1 MRQALFSLSYNGYNT
16 PTIAIAAKI
25 PHCKDTNNQ
34 KNMLTSC
41 DIYAYIRPYGLL
53 IQTYLTMNVFDI
65 IVYIALA
72 WAVFNGWR
80 RGFLL
85 QMMSLVAV
93 IAALFL
99 SVKYCT
105 EVGTFLGVD
114 GSIQKVVGFIVIF
127 AVTLILLT
135 IFGYLL
141 RKVFRFA
148 GLGVVDILLGILFS
162 VLKVGVIVSALFAW
176 FAAVNKDYDWASKQT
191 IEESRW
197 FTPISGVVDKLTPY
211 FEVLK
216 SEIFE

>member
-1 MRQALFSLSYNGYNT
+1 
-16 PTIAIAAKI
+16 
-25 PHCKDTNNQ
+25 
-34 KNMLTSC
+34 MLTSC
-41 DIYAYIRPYGLL
+41 DIYAYIRLYGLKYNTFL
-53 IQTYLTMNVFDI
+53 RMNVFDI
-65 IVYIALA
+65 IVYVALA

-114 GSIQKVVGFIVIF
+114 GSIRKVVGFIVIF

-211 FEVLK
+211 FEELK
-216 SEIFE
+216 SEILE

>member
-1 MRQALFSLSYNGYNT
+1 
-16 PTIAIAAKI
+16 
-25 PHCKDTNNQ
+25 
-34 KNMLTSC
+34 
-41 DIYAYIRPYGLL
+41 
-53 IQTYLTMNVFDI
+53 MNVFDI
-65 IVYIALA
+65 IVYVALA

-93 IAALFL
+93 VAALYL
-99 SVKYCT
+99 SVKYCS
-105 EVGTFLGVD
+105 EVGAMLGLD
-114 GSIQKVVGFIVIF
+114 GTTQPIVGFIVIF

-135 IFGYLL
+135 IAGYIM

-148 GLGVVDILLGILFS
+148 GLGMVDILFGILFS
-162 VLKVGVIVSALFAW
+162 VLKIGVIVSALFAW

-191 IEESRW
+191 VEESRW

-211 FEVLK
+211 FEELQ

>member
-1 MRQALFSLSYNGYNT
+1 
-16 PTIAIAAKI
+16 
-25 PHCKDTNNQ
+25 
-34 KNMLTSC
+34 
-41 DIYAYIRPYGLL
+41 
-53 IQTYLTMNVFDI
+53 MNVFDI
-65 IVYIALA
+65 IVYVALA

-93 IAALFL
+93 VAALYL
-99 SVKYCT
+99 SVKYCS
-105 EVGTFLGVD
+105 EVGALLGLD
-114 GSIQKVVGFIVIF
+114 GTTQPIVGFIVIF

-135 IFGYLL
+135 IAGYLM

-148 GLGVVDILLGILFS
+148 GLGMVDILFGILFS
-162 VLKVGVIVSALFAW
+162 VLKIGVIVSALFAW

-191 IEESRW
+191 VEESRW

-211 FEVLK
+211 FEELQ

>member
-1 MRQALFSLSYNGYNT
+1 
-16 PTIAIAAKI
+16 
-25 PHCKDTNNQ
+25 
-34 KNMLTSC
+34 
-41 DIYAYIRPYGLL
+41 
-53 IQTYLTMNVFDI
+53 MNVFDI
-65 IVYIALA
+65 IVYVALA

-93 IAALFL
+93 VAALYL
-99 SVKYCT
+99 SVKYCS
-105 EVGTFLGVD
+105 EVGALLGLD
-114 GSIQKVVGFIVIF
+114 GTTQPIAGFIVIF

-135 IFGYLL
+135 IAGYLM

-148 GLGVVDILLGILFS
+148 GLGMVDILFGILFS
-162 VLKVGVIVSALFAW
+162 VLKIGVIVSALFAW

-191 IEESRW
+191 VEESRW

-211 FEVLK
+211 FEELK

>member
-1 MRQALFSLSYNGYNT
+1 
-16 PTIAIAAKI
+16 
-25 PHCKDTNNQ
+25 
-34 KNMLTSC
+34 
-41 DIYAYIRPYGLL
+41 
-53 IQTYLTMNVFDI
+53 MNVFDI
-65 IVYIALA
+65 IVYVALA

-93 IAALFL
+93 VAALYL
-99 SVKYCT
+99 SVKYCS
-105 EVGTFLGVD
+105 EVGAMLGLD
-114 GSIQKVVGFIVIF
+114 GTTRPIVGFIVIF

-135 IFGYLL
+135 IAGYLM

-148 GLGVVDILLGILFS
+148 GLGMVDILFGILFS
-162 VLKVGVIVSALFAW
+162 VLKIGVIVSALFAW

-191 IEESRW
+191 VEESRW

-211 FEVLK
+211 FEELK

>member
-1 MRQALFSLSYNGYNT
+1 
-16 PTIAIAAKI
+16 
-25 PHCKDTNNQ
+25 
-34 KNMLTSC
+34 
-41 DIYAYIRPYGLL
+41 
-53 IQTYLTMNVFDI
+53 MNVFDI
-65 IVYIALA
+65 IVYVALA

-93 IAALFL
+93 VAALYL
-99 SVKYCT
+99 SVKYCS
-105 EVGTFLGVD
+105 EVGAMLGLD
-114 GSIQKVVGFIVIF
+114 GTTQPIVGFIVIF

-135 IFGYLL
+135 IAGYLM

-148 GLGVVDILLGILFS
+148 GLGMVDILFGILFS
-162 VLKVGVIVSALFAW
+162 VLKIGVIVSALFAW

-191 IEESRW
+191 VEESRW

-211 FEVLK
+211 FEELN

>member
-1 MRQALFSLSYNGYNT
+1 
-16 PTIAIAAKI
+16 
-25 PHCKDTNNQ
+25 
-34 KNMLTSC
+34 
-41 DIYAYIRPYGLL
+41 
-53 IQTYLTMNVFDI
+53 MNVFDI
-65 IVYIALA
+65 IVYVALA

-93 IAALFL
+93 VAALYL
-99 SVKYCT
+99 SVKYCS
-105 EVGTFLGVD
+105 EVGAMLGLD
-114 GSIQKVVGFIVIF
+114 GTTQPIVGFIVIF

-135 IFGYLL
+135 IAGYLM

-148 GLGVVDILLGILFS
+148 GLGMVDILLGILFS
-162 VLKVGVIVSALFAW
+162 VLKIGAIVSALFAW

-191 IEESRW
+191 VEESRW

-211 FEVLK
+211 FEELK

>member
-1 MRQALFSLSYNGYNT
+1 
-16 PTIAIAAKI
+16 
-25 PHCKDTNNQ
+25 
-34 KNMLTSC
+34 
-41 DIYAYIRPYGLL
+41 
-53 IQTYLTMNVFDI
+53 MNVFDI
-65 IVYIALA
+65 IVYVALA

-93 IAALFL
+93 VAALYL
-99 SVKYCT
+99 SVKYCS
-105 EVGTFLGVD
+105 EVGAMLGLD
-114 GSIQKVVGFIVIF
+114 GTTQPIVGFIVIF

-135 IFGYLL
+135 IVGYLM

-148 GLGVVDILLGILFS
+148 GLGMVDILFGILFS
-162 VLKVGVIVSALFAW
+162 VLKIGVIVSALFAW

-191 IEESRW
+191 VEESRW

-211 FEVLK
+211 FEELK

>member
-1 MRQALFSLSYNGYNT
+1 
-16 PTIAIAAKI
+16 
-25 PHCKDTNNQ
+25 
-34 KNMLTSC
+34 
-41 DIYAYIRPYGLL
+41 
-53 IQTYLTMNVFDI
+53 MNVFDI
-65 IVYIALA
+65 IVYVALA

-93 IAALFL
+93 VAALYL
-99 SVKYCT
+99 SVKYCS
-105 EVGTFLGVD
+105 EVGAMLGLD
-114 GSIQKVVGFIVIF
+114 GTTQPIVGFIVIF

-135 IFGYLL
+135 IAGYLM

-148 GLGVVDILLGILFS
+148 GLGMVDILFDILFS
-162 VLKVGVIVSALFAW
+162 VLKIGVIVSALFAW

-191 IEESRW
+191 VEESRW

-211 FEVLK
+211 FEELK

>member
-1 MRQALFSLSYNGYNT
+1 
-16 PTIAIAAKI
+16 
-25 PHCKDTNNQ
+25 
-34 KNMLTSC
+34 
-41 DIYAYIRPYGLL
+41 
-53 IQTYLTMNVFDI
+53 MNVFDI
-65 IVYIALA
+65 IVYVALA

-93 IAALFL
+93 VAALYL
-99 SVKYCT
+99 SVKYCS
-105 EVGTFLGVD
+105 EVGAMLGLD
-114 GSIQKVVGFIVIF
+114 GTTQPIVGFIVIF

-135 IFGYLL
+135 IAGYLM

-148 GLGVVDILLGILFS
+148 GLGMVDILLGILFS
-162 VLKVGVIVSALFAW
+162 VLKIGVIVSALFAW

-191 IEESRW
+191 VEESRW

-211 FEVLK
+211 FEELQ

>member
-1 MRQALFSLSYNGYNT
+1 
-16 PTIAIAAKI
+16 
-25 PHCKDTNNQ
+25 
-34 KNMLTSC
+34 
-41 DIYAYIRPYGLL
+41 
-53 IQTYLTMNVFDI
+53 MNVFDI
-65 IVYIALA
+65 IVYVALA

-93 IAALFL
+93 VAALYL
-99 SVKYCT
+99 SVKYCS
-105 EVGTFLGVD
+105 EVGAMLGLD
-114 GSIQKVVGFIVIF
+114 CTTQPIVGFIVIF

-135 IFGYLL
+135 IAGYLM

-148 GLGVVDILLGILFS
+148 GLGMVDILFGILFS
-162 VLKVGVIVSALFAW
+162 VLKIGVIVSALFAW

-191 IEESRW
+191 VEESRW

-211 FEVLK
+211 FEELK

>member
-1 MRQALFSLSYNGYNT
+1 
-16 PTIAIAAKI
+16 
-25 PHCKDTNNQ
+25 
-34 KNMLTSC
+34 
-41 DIYAYIRPYGLL
+41 
-53 IQTYLTMNVFDI
+53 MNVFDI
-65 IVYIALA
+65 IVYVALA

-93 IAALFL
+93 VAALYL
-99 SVKYCT
+99 SVKYCS
-105 EVGTFLGVD
+105 EVGAMLGLD
-114 GSIQKVVGFIVIF
+114 GTTQPIVGFIVIF

-135 IFGYLL
+135 IAGYLM

-148 GLGVVDILLGILFS
+148 GLGMVDILFGILFS
-162 VLKVGVIVSALFAW
+162 VLKIGVIVSALFAW

-191 IEESRW
+191 VEESRW

-211 FEVLK
+211 FEELQ

>member
-1 MRQALFSLSYNGYNT
+1 
-16 PTIAIAAKI
+16 
-25 PHCKDTNNQ
+25 
-34 KNMLTSC
+34 
-41 DIYAYIRPYGLL
+41 
-53 IQTYLTMNVFDI
+53 MNVFDI
-65 IVYIALA
+65 IVYVALA

-93 IAALFL
+93 VAALYL
-99 SVKYCT
+99 SVKYCS
-105 EVGTFLGVD
+105 EVGAMLGLD
-114 GSIQKVVGFIVIF
+114 STTQPIAGFIAIF

-135 IFGYLL
+135 IAGYLM

-148 GLGVVDILLGILFS
+148 GLGMVDILFGILFS
-162 VLKVGVIVSALFAW
+162 VLKIGVIVSALFAW

-191 IEESRW
+191 VEESRW

-211 FEVLK
+211 FEELK

>member
-1 MRQALFSLSYNGYNT
+1 
-16 PTIAIAAKI
+16 
-25 PHCKDTNNQ
+25 
-34 KNMLTSC
+34 
-41 DIYAYIRPYGLL
+41 
-53 IQTYLTMNVFDI
+53 MNVFDI
-65 IVYIALA
+65 IVYVALA

-93 IAALFL
+93 VAALYL
-99 SVKYCT
+99 SVKYCS
-105 EVGTFLGVD
+105 EVGAMLGLD
-114 GSIQKVVGFIVIF
+114 STTQPIAGFIVIF

-135 IFGYLL
+135 IAGYLM

-148 GLGVVDILLGILFS
+148 GLGMVDILFGILFS
-162 VLKVGVIVSALFAW
+162 VLKIGVIVSALFAW

-191 IEESRW
+191 VEESRW

-211 FEVLK
+211 FEELK

>member
-1 MRQALFSLSYNGYNT
+1 
-16 PTIAIAAKI
+16 
-25 PHCKDTNNQ
+25 
-34 KNMLTSC
+34 
-41 DIYAYIRPYGLL
+41 
-53 IQTYLTMNVFDI
+53 MNVFDI
-65 IVYIALA
+65 IVYVALA

-93 IAALFL
+93 VAALYL
-99 SVKYCT
+99 SVKYCS
-105 EVGTFLGVD
+105 EVGAMLGLD
-114 GSIQKVVGFIVIF
+114 GTTQPIVGFIVIF

-135 IFGYLL
+135 IAGYLM

-148 GLGVVDILLGILFS
+148 GLGMVDILFGIMFS
-162 VLKVGVIVSALFAW
+162 GLKIGVIVSALFAW

-191 IEESRW
+191 VEESRW

-211 FEVLK
+211 FEELK